1 MRRKRIHLLA
11 YLLLA
16 LLCACSS
23 QVPAR
28 APDSDSP
35 PDATTTPVP
44 AQPTPATLRPTVQG
58 NVDVTS
64 TPQEDISTLPPELT
78 PYAGALQPALLGDLF
93 NMTLATRYDIDLTI
107 ESDLQHVRG
116 TQQVWYVNH
125 SYDDLHEILLRL
137 YPNTQYMGGHMQV
150 SQVSVDGAPV
160 TPVVYLRPT
169 IGMSGT
175 SGQPISDRS
184 VLSLPLASALPPG
197 HSVALSMTF
206 MVSIPLQANSGYH
219 TFGWANDVMAI
230 PDVYPVIPVRDG
242 AGWRVDVTPNYG
254 DVAFSEVSLYRVHIH
269 SPSDLV
275 LVSTGVCTSVVD
287 RPVNSVPTAFAWR
300 DTECV
305 AAPVRDFAIHASR
318 QYQVISATLST
329 TAGNLLV
336 SSYYMPQYA
345 LTGQRALDYAMQ
357 AVQNY
362 ERRYGPYPYKELKIF
377 ASPNTSGGIEYPMLA
392 GVTDSLYAKD
402 DDYFRW
408 ITAHEVAH
416 QWWYGMV
423 GSDPINE
430 AWLDESLTQYS
441 SSLFIEDR
449 YGVQAADA
457 DRQLYFSTRYERE
470 LKAGRDVPVAQS
482 TGAFERSTYAPIVYG
497 KGPLFFDAVRRAVG
511 DERYTA
517 WLRVYFIR
525 YRYRIVHAEDLLMMA
540 DETGIGA
547 AVRQAYS
554 QWILSAGR
562 P

>member
-1 MRRKRIHLLA
+1 MRQKRIHLLA
-11 YLLLA
+11 CLLLTW
-16 LLCACSS
+16 LCACSS
-23 QVPAR
+23 QAPAR
-28 APDSDSP
+28 APDADLP
-35 PDATTTPVP
+35 QDVTATPVP
-44 AQPTPATLRPTVQG
+44 TQPAPDIVRPTLQATSS
-58 NVDVTS
+58 VTS
-64 TPQEDISTLPPELT
+64 TPQEDVSALPPEVA
-78 PYAGALQPALLGDLF
+78 PYTGALQPASLGDMS

-107 ESDLQHVRG
+107 ESDLQHVQG
-116 TQQVWYVNH
+116 TQQVWYVNRG
-125 SYDDLHEILLRL
+125 YDDLHEILLRL

-160 TPVVYLRPT
+160 TPAVYLRPT
-169 IGMSGT
+169 IGLSGT
-175 SGQPISDRS
+175 SGQPISDSS

-206 MVSIPLQANSGYH
+206 LVSIPLQANSGYH
-219 TFGWANDVMAI
+219 TFGWANDVLAI

-242 AGWRVDVTPNYG
+242 AGWRVDVAPNYG

-275 LVSTGVCTSVVD
+275 LVSTGVCTSMVEQ
-287 RPVNSVPTAFAWR
+287 PVNSVPTTLAWR
-300 DTECV
+300 DTNCV

-318 QYQVISATLST
+318 QYQMVSATLGT

-345 LTGQRALDYAMQ
+345 QTGRRALDYAMQ

-392 GVTDSLYAKD
+392 GVTDSLYAND

-430 AWLDESLTQYS
+430 AWLDESLTQYT
-441 SSLFIEDR
+441 SSLYIEDR
-449 YGVQAADA
+449 YGVQVADA
-457 DRQLYFSTRYERE
+457 DRQLYFATRYERE

-482 TGAFERSTYAPIVYG
+482 TGAFERNVYAPIVYG

-517 WLRVYFIR
+517 WLRVYFTR

-540 DETGIGA
+540 DETGIGTV
-547 AVRQAYS
+547 VRQAYS
-554 QWILSAGR
+554 KWILSAGR

>member
-1 MRRKRIHLLA
+1 MRRKRNHLLV

-28 APDSDSP
+28 APDSGLPLGATVTPLPTQATSDAVRPTSLATV
-35 PDATTTPVP
+35 DAT
-44 AQPTPATLRPTVQG
+44 
-58 NVDVTS
+58 S
-64 TPQEDISTLPPELT
+64 MPQEDISTLPPELA
-78 PYAGALQPALLGDLF
+78 PYASALQPAFQGDMS
-93 NMTLATRYDIDLTI
+93 NMALATRYDIDLTI
-107 ESDLQHVRG
+107 ESDLQHVHG

-137 YPNTQYMGGHMQV
+137 YPNTQYMEGHMQV
-150 SQVSVDGAPV
+150 SQVSVDGTPV
-160 TPVVYLRPT
+160 TPAIYLRPT
-169 IGMSGT
+169 IGLSGT
-175 SGQPISDRS
+175 SGQPISDSS
-184 VLSLPLASALPPG
+184 VLSLPLASPLPPD
-197 HSVALSMTF
+197 HSVVLSMTF
-206 MVSIPLQANSGYH
+206 MVTIPLQASGGYR
-219 TFGWANDVMAI
+219 TFGWANDVMAM

-242 AGWRVDVTPNYG
+242 TGWRVDVAPNYG
-254 DVAFSEVSLYRVHIH
+254 DIAFSEVSLYRVHIH

-275 LVSTGVCTSVVD
+275 LVSTGVCTSNVD
-287 RPVNSVPTAFAWR
+287 RPVNSVPAVFAWR
-300 DTECV
+300 DSECV

-318 QYQVISATLST
+318 QYQVVSATLST

-345 LTGQRALDYAMQ
+345 LTGRRALDYAMQ
-357 AVQNY
+357 AVQDY
-362 ERRYGPYPYKELKIF
+362 ERRYGPYPYKELKLF

-449 YGVQAADA
+449 YGVQVADA
-457 DRQLYFSTRYERE
+457 DRQLYFTTRYERE
-470 LKAGRDVPVAQS
+470 LKAGLDVPVAQP
-482 TGAFERSTYAPIVYG
+482 TGAFERSVYAPIVYG

-511 DERYTA
+511 DERYTV
-517 WLRVYFIR
+517 WLRVYFTR
-525 YRYRIVHAEDLLMMA
+525 YRYSIVHAEDLLMMA